1 MEIKGKIKLKA
12 ETQTFDSGFTKRQ
25 LVITTDEQYPQD
37 IAMDFFKD
45 KTSLL
50 DSWNI
55 GDSVTVSI
63 NIRGNEYKGKY
74 YVSLQGWRI
83 EANTDAPGAS
93 FETQAAPELTAYED
107 GSADLPF

>member
-12 ETQTFDSGFTKRQ
+12 ETQTFDSGFIKRQ
-25 LVITTDEQYPQD
+25 LVITTYEQYPQD

-63 NIRGNEYKGKY
+63 NIRGNEYNGKY
-74 YVSLQGWRI
+74 YVSLQGWKI
-83 EANTDAPGAS
+83 EANTDAHGAS
-93 FETQAAPELTAYED
+93 NEPQAAPVATSNEPD
-107 GSADLPF
+107 DLPF